1 MMNLGALVG
10 EWGALIPI
18 VAIAGGLGVGVVA
31 IIAEAIRK
39 SVQTRHR
46 EETKREVAAYVA
58 EGTMKPEDAER
69 IIKADLPAWQKGEF
83 FGKSCGR

>member
-1 MMNLGALVG
+1 MLTSGASDLGNV
-10 EWGALIPI
+10 IPL

-31 IIAEAIRK
+31 VIADALRK
-39 SVQTRHR
+39 TAQTRHR

-69 IIKADLPAWQKGEF
+69 IIKADLPAWRKGEF
-83 FGKSCGR
+83 LTKLCQR